1 MRRGGAKIDISTR
14 ETHMKISLIDRIKTA
29 ESPANITALLDEL
42 RGYKQASNKTINR
55 ARKVAVRRK
64 LELLHA

>member
-1 MRRGGAKIDISTR
+1 
-14 ETHMKISLIDRIKTA
+14 MKISLIDRIKTA